1 MPVEDRLLHIDAWEM
16 GSLSKKMWASN
27 VRFITY
33 AESARQREGREVKRK
48 LKKGKQLKSHI

>member
-1 MPVEDRLLHIDAWEM
+1 
-16 GSLSKKMWASN
+16 MWARN

-33 AESARQREGREVKRK
+33 SESARQREGREVKRK